1 MQGKGPFQ
9 GSIVALVTP
18 MFDDGS
24 VDEASLRR
32 LVDWHVEQGTDAIV
46 AMGTTG
52 ESGTLSEDEH
62 LRVVQIVVE
71 QAAGRLPVI
80 AGTGSSSTAKAIA
93 LTQAVEKFAIAGT
106 LSVTP
111 YYVRPSQEG
120 LYQHYRAI
128 AAVATKP
135 ILLYNVPGRTGC
147 DLLPETVIRLAAVAG
162 IAGIKEATGKL
173 ERLHAIKAG
182 VPTSFVLLSGD
193 DASACEFML
202 QGGHGVISVT
212 SNVAPKAMAAM
223 CRLAIA
229 GQAEAARQ
237 QDATLQGLHETLFN
251 EPNPTPAKWA
261 VAQLHG
267 CSAHLRLP
275 LLPLTA
281 ANQPRVRAAMV
292 AAGVL

>member
-1 MQGKGPFQ
+1 MRGSSPFR

-24 VDEASLRR
+24 IDEPSLRR
-32 LVDWHVEQGTDAIV
+32 LVDWHVAEGTNAIV

-52 ESGTLSEDEH
+52 ESATLTDEEL
-62 LRVVQIVVE
+62 LRVVAIVVE
-71 QAAGRLPVI
+71 QAAGRLPVL
-80 AGTGSSSTAKAIA
+80 AGTGSCSTAKAVA
-93 LTQAVEKFAIAGT
+93 LTRAVEKFAIVGT
-106 LSVTP
+106 LCVTP
-111 YYVRPSQEG
+111 YYVRPTQEG
-120 LYQHYRAI
+120 LYQHY
-128 AAVATKP
+128 AAVAAAATKP
-135 ILLYNVPGRTGC
+135 VLLYNVPGRTGC
-147 DLLPETVIRLAAVAG
+147 DLLPETVLRLAAVPG

-173 ERLHAIKAG
+173 ERLHAIRAG
-182 VPTSFVLLSGD
+182 APAGFALLSGD
-193 DASACEFML
+193 DESACEFML

-212 SNVAPKAMAAM
+212 NNVAPRAMAAM
-223 CRLAIA
+223 CAAALADD
-229 GQAEAARQ
+229 AERARHYNAQ
-237 QDATLQGLHETLFN
+237 LQGLHETLFS

-281 ANQPRVRAAMV
+281 ANQTRVRAAMA

>member
-1 MQGKGPFQ
+1 MLGKGPFQ

-24 VDEASLRR
+24 VDEVNLRR
-32 LVDWHVEQGTDAIV
+32 LVDWHVEQGSDAIV

-62 LRVVQIVVE
+62 VRVVQVVVE
-71 QAAGRLPVI
+71 QAAGRIPVI
-80 AGTGSSSTAKAIA
+80 AGTGSSSTTKAVA

-106 LSVTP
+106 LCVTP
-111 YYVRPSQEG
+111 YYVRPSQDG
-120 LYQHYRAI
+120 MFQHYQAI
-128 AAVATKP
+128 AAAARKP
-135 ILLYNVPGRTGC
+135 ILLYNVPARTGC
-147 DLLPETVIRLAAVAG
+147 DLLPATVIRLASVGG
-162 IAGIKEATGKL
+162 IAGIKEATGNL
-173 ERLHAIKAG
+173 ERLHAIQAG
-182 VPTSFVLLSGD
+182 VPSGFALLSGD

-223 CRLAIA
+223 CQLAVA
-229 GQAEAARQ
+229 GQSDAARKL
-237 QDATLQGLHETLFN
+237 DSTLQGLHETLFS

-261 VAQLHG
+261 VAQLLG

-281 ANQPRVRAAMV
+281 ANQPRVRAAMA

>member
-1 MQGKGPFQ
+1 MGGLLT

-24 VDEASLRR
+24 IDELSLRR
-32 LVDWHVEQGTDAIV
+32 LVDWHVEQGTNAIV

-52 ESGTLSEDEH
+52 ESATLTDDEW

-71 QAAGRLPVI
+71 QAAARIPVI
-80 AGTGSSSTAKAIA
+80 AGTGSSSTAKAIK
-93 LTQAVEKFAIAGT
+93 LTQAVEKFAIAAT
-106 LSVTP
+106 LCVTP
-111 YYVRPSQEG
+111 YYNRPSQEG
-120 LYQHYRAI
+120 LYQHFAAI
-128 AAVATKP
+128 AAAATKP
-135 ILLYNVPGRTGC
+135 VLLYNVPGRTGC
-147 DLLPETVIRLAAVAG
+147 DLLPETVIRLANVPR

-173 ERLHAIKAG
+173 DRLQTIKVA
-182 VPTSFVLLSGD
+182 VSADFLLLSGD
-193 DASACEFML
+193 DASACDFML
-202 QGGHGVISVT
+202 QGGKGVISVT

-223 CRLAIA
+223 CKAAVAGDAALAHKL
-229 GQAEAARQ
+229 
-237 QDATLQGLHETLFN
+237 DASLQGLHETLFV
-251 EPNPTPAKWA
+251 EPSPTPAKWA

-281 ANQPRVRAAMV
+281 ANQPHVRAAMT